1 MYLNNI
7 DFPNKILDALQN
19 KSLVVFAGAGV
30 SVDKPTALPNF
41 EKLAGIVAEDTGKTI
56 KGQSCEVFLGALK
69 AHGIDVNG
77 IAADKLSGLC
87 LQHNQLHKAIID
99 LFYSYEDVKIVTT
112 NYDQM
117 FEQVITEANVEVPI
131 YNSPA
136 LPLGNDVSGIIH
148 IHGNVNN
155 PKYMV
160 LTDEDFGK
168 AYLTEGYVSRFLVK
182 LFETYTI
189 LFIGYSYND
198 VIMRY
203 LTRAMSRE
211 RTSDRYILTDDTKS
225 DWSSLGIIPI
235 KFPKRAFAQMR
246 NAIIKPGVYSK
257 QSLLDLNNQLSL
269 ISVNPPQDITID
281 SQIDYCL
288 SCEKRS
294 KIMVNCIRG
303 DRWLELLNKK
313 NVFSSLFSDSV
324 SLDERDLLWVDW
336 LASGFV
342 GEDDSCLFRL
352 ISQHGNRMH
361 KKFADEILKRVI
373 KKRNSLS
380 SDNLVIYLNILDEYI
395 NAPWIILQLIEI
407 ASIRGLYHLVLNLF
421 EKLFYTSMELKEERS
436 GGKVELKLSHVMQ
449 GEYYVCREAWNYV
462 KNNALNQYPE
472 ELLMIAQNTI
482 EKVRYRYVDIN
493 RKNRGTEFWKMS
505 DICVEDYEE
514 EEDGL
519 YLESPFNILIEA
531 FLSAVK
537 RLPNKE
543 ARFYLKRGIGSESTL
558 LCRVALRGI
567 RETEFFDDDE
577 KLMLICDNDLVW
589 NMWAKQ
595 QVFLLAKDV
604 FLKAAL
610 VSRNKLIDV
619 IEDGAKTIK
628 DEVTKQYE
636 IYNWCVWLNQL
647 ELKNDRIESII
658 QSILRRYQFKPR
670 EHPELDYYLINP
682 NGFEPEK
689 SPVSSGKMLEL
700 PDDKLLDLL
709 INYNNSSFS
718 GPTRGGLLSEF
729 SKCVKENPKWAL
741 RVLDCLH
748 KDGYRGEE
756 LWRYMFYGL
765 REAEI
770 SVDESLKWCHKLSGR
785 IDKTP
790 VIFDISM
797 FLLRTFEKGDIKD
810 KFKGH
815 ELLLYELSLD
825 LWERREQT
833 KPSIVKTVERAAN
846 STTGILLQCWLYM
859 AFYADEDSISTRYK
873 ERFTEAIQLK
883 SWEHQVAVCILAG
896 NFNFL
901 CIRDR
906 EWYFENFEKMLTGEK
921 KTMYSY
927 AWEGFVYFS
936 GRISKESADVVAPI
950 FLKAVRYIDRLRKDV
965 KRHFVELYLTLMIYA
980 VSNPTSKYIP
990 EYYDSASE
998 DDICL
1003 LINAM
1008 VNRLNNMEEDDVL
1021 SWWNNWLNRF
1031 LANRKNNKPKE
1042 LFESE
1047 CKCLFM
1053 MLPHLECAFEKAVE
1067 IACKGMI
1074 PSTIEHLFWRKI
1086 ESKALAI
1093 THYQA
1098 TAKLIIALLG
1108 KSKALGDSQ
1117 DCVIRIVSSLHMLEE
1132 KEKKQMQ
1139 EVLLKHSIKLPPI
1152 LL

>member
-7 DFPNKILDALQN
+7 DFPNRILDSLQN
-19 KSLVVFAGAGV
+19 KTLVIFAGAGV

-41 EKLAGIVAEDTGKTI
+41 EKLAEIVAEDTGKTI

-99 LFYSYEDVKIVTT
+99 LFYSYDDVKIVTT

-117 FEQVITEANVEVPI
+117 FEQVIAEVHAEAPI

-211 RTSDRYILTDDTKS
+211 RTSERYILTDDIKS

-246 NAIIKPGVYSK
+246 NAIIKLGEYSK

-269 ISVNPPQDITID
+269 ISVNPPKDITID

-294 KIMVNCIRG
+294 KIMANCIRG
-303 DRWLELLNKK
+303 NRWLEILDRK
-313 NVFSSLFSDSV
+313 NVFLRLFSDSV
-324 SLDERDLLWVDW
+324 LLDERDLLWVDW
-336 LASGFV
+336 LVNGFV

-361 KKFADEILKRVI
+361 KRFADEILKRVI
-373 KKRNSLS
+373 KKDKSLS
-380 SDNLVIYLNILDEYI
+380 RDNLGVYLTLLDEYI
-395 NAPWIILQLIEI
+395 SAPWIILQLIKI
-407 ASIRGLYHLVLNLF
+407 ASIQELYHLTLNLF
-421 EKLFYTSMELKEERS
+421 EKLFYTSMKLREERL
-436 GGKVELKLSHVMQ
+436 GGKVAFKLGHVMR
-449 GEYYVCREAWNYV
+449 GEYYDCREAWKYV

-472 ELLMIAQNTI
+472 ELLTIAQNTI
-482 EKVRYRYVDIN
+482 EKVSYRYLDIN
-493 RKNRGTEFWKMS
+493 CESRSTEFCEMS
-505 DICVEDYEE
+505 DICVEDDEG
-514 EEDGL
+514 EEDEL
-519 YLESPFNILIEA
+519 YLESQFNILIEV

-537 RLPNKE
+537 RLSNKK
-543 ARFYLKRGIGSESTL
+543 ARFYLKRGISSESTL

-589 NMWAKQ
+589 SMWAKQ

-604 FLKAAL
+604 FLKASL

-628 DEVTKQYE
+628 DEVTRQYE
-636 IYNWCVWLNQL
+636 IYNWCVWLSQL

-658 QSILRRYQFKPR
+658 QSTLRCYQFKPR

-682 NGFEPEK
+682 KGFETEK
-689 SPVSSGKMLEL
+689 SPVSSSKMLEL

-709 INYNNSSFS
+709 INYNSNSFS
-718 GPTRGGLLSEF
+718 GPTREGLLSEF
-729 SKCVKENPKWAL
+729 SKCVKENPTWAL
-741 RVLDCLH
+741 RVLNCLH
-748 KDGYRGEE
+748 KNGYNGED

-770 SVDESLKWCHKLSGR
+770 SADESLKWCHKLSGR
-785 IDKTP
+785 IDKIP
-790 VIFDISM
+790 VIFQISM
-797 FLLRTFEKGDIKD
+797 FLLRILEKGDIKD
-810 KFKGH
+810 KFKTH
-815 ELLLYELSLD
+815 EQLLYELTLD
-825 LWERREQT
+825 LWKMRERT
-833 KPSIVKTVERAAN
+833 KPSVMKTVDRAVN

-859 AFYADEDSISTRYK
+859 ASYANEDCISTRYK

-906 EWYFENFEKMLTGEK
+906 EWYCENFEKMLTGEK
-921 KTMYSY
+921 KTVYSY

-965 KRHFVELYLTLMIYA
+965 KRHFVELYLTLMIYV

-990 EYYDSASE
+990 EYYVNASE
-998 DDICL
+998 SDIYL
-1003 LINAM
+1003 LTNAM

-1021 SWWNNWLNRF
+1021 SWWSNWLNRF

-1042 LFESE
+1042 LFENE
-1047 CKCLFM
+1047 CKCLFL
-1053 MLPHLECAFEKAVE
+1053 MLPHLECVFDKAVE

-1074 PSTIEHLFWRKI
+1074 PSNMEYLFWRKI
-1086 ESKALAI
+1086 ELKELAATHSKS
-1093 THYQA
+1093 

-1108 KSKALGDSQ
+1108 KSKTLGDSQ
-1117 DCVIRIVSSLHMLEE
+1117 DCVIRIVNSFHTLEE
-1132 KEKKQMQ
+1132 KDKQQMQ